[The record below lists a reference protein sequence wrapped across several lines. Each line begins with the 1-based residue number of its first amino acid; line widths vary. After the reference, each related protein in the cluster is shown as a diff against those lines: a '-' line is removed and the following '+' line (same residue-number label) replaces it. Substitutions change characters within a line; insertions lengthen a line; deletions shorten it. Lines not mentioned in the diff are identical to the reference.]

1 MVQTAAPAPRQWKRV
16 FLSLL
21 PAIVAHARF
30 AFRHLRG
37 EARQDAVQEVIANSL
52 VAFIA
57 LARRGK
63 LELVYPTVLAKYAV
77 AQINEGR
84 RVGNRLSI
92 RDVLSRYCQVNKHV
106 TVERLDQFDEK
117 DNEWKE
123 AVVQDTRSA
132 PVPDIVAF
140 RCDFADWLKS
150 LKRRDRRLAQYL
162 SLGNRTRDAAKEF
175 GVSEG
180 RVSQLR
186 SELAASWN
194 AFTGDNRRNAVPV
207 AA

>member
-21 PAIVAHARF
+21 PAIVAHARY

-37 EARQDAVQEVIANSL
+37 EARQDAVQEVIANSF

-77 AQINEGR
+77 AQANDGR

-106 TVERLDQFDEK
+106 TVERLDHFDPKEQ
-117 DNEWKE
+117 EWTQAIVEDKTTGP
-123 AVVQDTRSA
+123 AN
-132 PVPDIVAF
+132 IVAF

-150 LKRRDRRLAQYL
+150 LTRRDRRLAQFL
-162 SLGNRTRDAAKEF
+162 SLGNRTSDAAKKF

-186 SELAASWN
+186 GELAASWN
-194 AFTGDNRRNAVPV
+194 AFTSDDRRNAVPV